1 MAKFPLDVT
10 LPQSH
15 LNIMLD
21 PVNQSQDGK
30 KISVVCSKMENP
42 APFRTKDCLGG
53 KVHAA
58 TSLLTNH
65 ISLKFATLR
74 WWFCGS
80 FTTGQKYEKH
90 QTNKSKMFDIAR
102 VPMEF
107 AKVYMTQPMFTSKY
121 YIFRQKTRTHHH
133 MLWGPMTSVS
143 DIKLQNEEIP
153 FLERCTSSKY
163 SQILARRE
171 RTKRSHPLEN
181 SHQNAS
187 ILAQKIASI
196 FWGVWCIVQ
205 ALCIKK
211 LQQPRSSHEK

>member
-107 AKVYMTQPMFTSKY
+107 AKFTWPNPCSLQVLHLSTKN
-121 YIFRQKTRTHHH
+121 QDPSSHA
-133 MLWGPMTSVS
+133 LGPMTSVS